1 MSTIEFN
8 EQLMSLSERLRY
20 FALGLTR
27 NMEDANDL
35 IQESMLKALMNRD
48 KYQEGT
54 NFKAW
59 MHTIVRNTFINEHRR
74 NKRGMNI
81 LQNVA
86 REDHP
91 VANGRYAQ
99 GPLGMLSSKEME
111 EKLDRLPEQFRKPF
125 RMNFEGYKYH
135 EIADA
140 MNIPVGT
147 VKSRIFQARK
157 RLMAELEHHS
167 TAA

>member
-20 FALGLTR
+20 FALSLTR

-35 IQESMLKALMNRD
+35 IQESMLKALLNRD
-48 KYQEGT
+48 KYQDGT

-74 NKRGMNI
+74 NKRGTLI

-91 VANGRYAQ
+91 VANGRYVQ

-111 EKLDRLPEQFRKPF
+111 EKLDRLPEQFRIPF
-125 RMNFEGYKYH
+125 RMNYEGFKYH

-140 MNIPVGT
+140 MSIPVGT

-157 RLMAELEHHS
+157 RLMAQLEHRS
-167 TAA
+167 ETA